1 MRFASAGEAPHGLA
15 TLTQR
20 GAWHA
25 RPMSTDAA
33 RAGHLTDA
41 ALAVLPALE
50 RWLEFTDITGPARRQ
65 AHWRAVLDAPLPDKG
80 AGADATLAEFA
91 DWVVANGL
99 PIGAPGFT
107 GFITTGPS
115 TVPAVAQFAAAL
127 ASPQRY
133 AVSAFNLLEEV
144 SLRWLAQVCGLD
156 EGVAGIYSSGGSV
169 ANLLALGAARQA
181 AFERRGVDVAR
192 DGLPPGVRGRIYAS
206 SEAHHTIQRSAAV
219 LGLGRD
225 GVRSVPVDEHQRIRV
240 DLLAQLIDADLGR
253 GDVPIAIVGVAGTTN
268 TGAIDPL
275 DALADLA
282 GRHDVWLHVDGA
294 YGLPAAG
301 VAEVAGRF
309 AGLRRAQSWI
319 VDPHKW
325 LATGVGCA
333 ATFVRDAEL
342 LNRSF
347 TQTPAAYLAMPGQ
360 GAVASPFEDFGVH
373 YDDLG
378 VELSAPPRGVLVWAV
393 LREIGRDGLQER
405 IRRHLGYARRLT
417 ELARSHPRLEALIE
431 PELSVACLRYRPA
444 RPVGDAELDVLNE
457 ELLRRLWRST
467 GYLPSSTVVAGRF
480 AIRPCFIGVRQTEG
494 DVVGLADRLV
504 ELGDALEAA
513 AEAAAEAAV

>member
-1 MRFASAGEAPHGLA
+1 MVTPDAAGGVAEIPYPTAAAPA
-15 TLTQR
+15 ARRAWDAR
-20 GAWHA
+20 G
-25 RPMSTDAA
+25 MSTDAA
-33 RAGHLTDA
+33 RADGLADA

-50 RWLEFTDITGPARRQ
+50 RWLEFTELAGPARRRES
-65 AHWRAVLDAPLPDKG
+65 WRAVLDTPLPDKG
-80 AGADATLAEFA
+80 AGAEATLAELA
-91 DWVVANGL
+91 EWVVANGL

-133 AVSAFNLLEEV
+133 AVSAFNLLEDV
-144 SLRWLAQVCGLD
+144 SLRWLARVCGLD
-156 EGVAGIYSSGGSV
+156 ESVAGVYSSGGSV

-192 DGLPPGVRGRIYAS
+192 DGLPPGLRGRIYAG

-225 GVRSVPVDEHQRIRV
+225 AVRSVPVDARQRVRV
-240 DLLAQLIDADLGR
+240 DRLAGMIEDDVAAGV
-253 GDVPIAIVGVAGTTN
+253 VPIAIVGVAGTTN
-268 TGAIDPL
+268 TGAVDPL

-282 GRHDVWLHVDGA
+282 ERHDTWLHVDGA

-301 VAEVAGRF
+301 VDELAERF
-309 AGLRRAQSWI
+309 AGVRRAQSWI

-333 ATFVRDAEL
+333 ATYVRDPQV
-342 LNRSF
+342 LNRAF
-347 TQTPAAYLAMPGQ
+347 TQTPAAYLALPGK
-360 GAVASPFEDFGVH
+360 GAVASPFEEFGVH

-393 LREIGRDGLQER
+393 LREIGRDGLHQR
-405 IRRHLGYARRLT
+405 IRRHVGHARRLT
-417 ELARSHPRLEALIE
+417 ELARSHPRLEALTE
-431 PELSVACLRYRPA
+431 PELSVACVRYRPA
-444 RPVGDAELDVLNE
+444 RPVGDAELDALNE
-457 ELLRRLWRST
+457 ELLRRLWRTT

-480 AIRPCFIGVRQTEG
+480 VIRPCFIGVRHTEA
-494 DVVGLADRLV
+494 DVDGLAGTLV
-504 ELGDALEAA
+504 ELGDALV
-513 AEAAAEAAV
+513 AERQG